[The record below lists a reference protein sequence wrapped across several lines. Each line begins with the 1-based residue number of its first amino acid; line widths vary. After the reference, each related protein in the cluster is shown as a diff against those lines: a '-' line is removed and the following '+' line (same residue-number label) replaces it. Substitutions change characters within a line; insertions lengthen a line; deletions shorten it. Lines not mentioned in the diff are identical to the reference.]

1 MVQATLASRAL
12 LTVVRST
19 AASAVACALVFASA
33 HAQLQ
38 PAILGVVLAD
48 SGRVPIHDV
57 EVIVLDVAGGRRL
70 SARTDI
76 AGFFRIVPVPA
87 GEFRLQARRSGYATL
102 TTAPYT
108 LDVIRQGRIE
118 LVMRQAPAAT
128 RATIRGVVHD
138 SLGQPITAA
147 EVRVGSL
154 PPQVTDDS
162 GRFRI
167 ELARRGEVVVEVR
180 RTGFLPLDLR
190 LQAPSDTTITLV
202 MVRVR

>member
-1 MVQATLASRAL
+1 MGQAASQSRAL
-12 LTVVRST
+12 LTVVRSAT
-19 AASAVACALVFASA
+19 AVALVSTLLAGLA
-33 HAQLQ
+33 HAQVQ
-38 PAILGVVLAD
+38 PAILGVVLGD

-76 AGFFRIVPVPA
+76 AGFFRIVPVPP
-87 GEFRLQARRSGYATL
+87 GEFRLQARRSGYVTL

-118 LVMRQAPAAT
+118 LVMRQTRPST
-128 RATIRGVVHD
+128 RATIRGVVRD
-138 SLGQPITAA
+138 SLGKPIAAA

-154 PPQVTDDS
+154 PPRVTDDS

-167 ELARRGEVVVEVR
+167 ELAERGEVLVEIR
-180 RTGFLPLDLR
+180 RTGFLPLDLMFR
-190 LQAPSDTTITLV
+190 TPADTTISLV
-202 MVRVR
+202 MIRLP